1 MRPFPKH
8 PGNDRTKRTT
18 ASHTRPSPSLDDGRY
33 LDLMQKAGAFFAA
46 AERDVEAEKAAAI
59 TEIQGLMM
67 EYGIT
72 VEDLSTDL

>member
-1 MRPFPKH
+1 
-8 PGNDRTKRTT
+8 
-18 ASHTRPSPSLDDGRY
+18 
-33 LDLMQKAGAFFAA
+33 MQKAGAFFAA